1 MVCSY
6 HRSMSKEITGLDLTT
21 ALSVS
26 GKKDF
31 ILKNPIMVASGTFSN
46 GIELSRELPVQQL
59 GAVVSKGTTVG
70 TRLGNPT
77 PRTMETAAGML
88 NSIGFQNVGVQSV
101 IRDFAPKWARWDTPV
116 VVNIMGE
123 NFQEYLQLAEELE
136 DVAGISALEVNISC
150 PNVEAGG
157 LEFGQDPELAE
168 ELIREIRKV
177 SSLPILVKLTP
188 SVADPRPI
196 AYAVEKAGAD
206 ALTIFNTIPGM
217 AIDVERRK
225 PFLGAKFGG
234 LSVPAIKP
242 VALRHVFLVASET
255 DMPIVASGGI
265 VSGIDVVEFIMA
277 GAVAAQVGTA
287 TFVQP
292 NAAWRILNELEKW
305 MVENAQNA
313 ISDIHRAALD

>member
-1 MVCSY
+1 MN
-6 HRSMSKEITGLDLTT
+6 KEINKPDLAT
-21 ALSVS
+21 ALSIT
-26 GKKDF
+26 GKKEF

-46 GIELSRELPVQQL
+46 GIELSRALPVQDL
-59 GAVVSKGTTVG
+59 GAMVSKGTTVG
-70 TRLGNPT
+70 SRLGNPI

-101 IRDFAPKWARWDTPV
+101 IRDFAPRWANWDTPV

-123 NFQEYLQLAEELE
+123 NFQEYLQLVQELE
-136 DVAGISALEVNISC
+136 DVPGISALEVNISC

-157 LEFGQDPELAE
+157 LEFGEDPDLAE
-168 ELIREIRKV
+168 ELIRAICNI

-196 AYAVEKAGAD
+196 AYAVERAGAD

-217 AIDVERRK
+217 AIDVEKRQ

-234 LSVPAIKP
+234 LSGPAIKP

-265 VSGIDVVEFIMA
+265 VTGVDVVEFIMA
-277 GAVAAQVGTA
+277 GAIAAQVGTA
-287 TFVQP
+287 TFFQP
-292 NAAWRILNELEKW
+292 DAAWRILTELENW
-305 MVENAQNA
+305 MIEHAQNS